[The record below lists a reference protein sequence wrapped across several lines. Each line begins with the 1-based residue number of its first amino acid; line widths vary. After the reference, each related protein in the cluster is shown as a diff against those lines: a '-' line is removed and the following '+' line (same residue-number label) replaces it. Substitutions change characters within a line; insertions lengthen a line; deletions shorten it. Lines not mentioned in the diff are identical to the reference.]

1 MKNTQISNGV
11 NWEEYE
17 KKLDKYGVS
26 KDGRGLIKRA
36 FDFAHKAHEGQKR
49 FSGDPYISHP
59 LNVSLKVASL
69 KLSAPGIAAA
79 LLHDTVEEE
88 KTTLSAI
95 KKKFGEETA
104 LLVDGL
110 TKVKKIKYRGAERQ
124 AESMRKMFLTLAQDI
139 RVVIIKLMDRLHNLE
154 TLWAHPKPEKRKR
167 IALETL
173 EIYAPLADRIGMWN
187 VKSQLEDLAF
197 EYAYPEEYQWLI
209 KEIKEKIPQR
219 EKYLKE
225 LVPLI
230 KKEFTG
236 EKIKFLE
243 ISWRAKHYYSLWKKL
258 QKKDM
263 DWSRIKD
270 LAAMRIIVPDIES
283 CYAALGVIHKLWRP
297 LPGRIKDF
305 IALPKPNG
313 YQSLHTTVFAKD
325 GHITEFQIR
334 TPEMHRDS
342 EFGIAAHWIYDLAE
356 KSSESAI
363 FHRRKFAWV
372 KQLQEWQKEFQKE
385 KHSTKE
391 FLDSLKI
398 DFFHDRIFTLTPKGD
413 VIDLPEGATPVDF
426 AYQIHSEI
434 GDSAVGSRIN
444 GKMAPLSS
452 NLKSGDM
459 VEILTQK
466 NKKPSQEWLEFVKT
480 SLAKNHIHSALKKS
494 SPLALNAKKEK
505 IKKKEFI
512 IIVKNRVGL
521 LQDITA
527 IFASFRLNIEFIKSD
542 TAGTEYPA
550 IHIVFTP
557 KNEEQIKKI
566 KIKIKKL
573 PGVED
578 IQARF
583 R

>member
-1 MKNTQISNGV
+1 MD
-11 NWEEYE
+11 WEEYE
-17 KKLDKYGVS
+17 KKLNECGVS
-26 KDGRGLIKRA
+26 KNGRVLIKRA
-36 FDFAHKAHEGQKR
+36 FDFAHKAHKGQKR
-49 FSGDPYISHP
+49 FSGDPYITHP

-69 KLSAPGIAAA
+69 KLSATAIAAA

-88 KTTLSAI
+88 KTTLNAI

-110 TKVKKIKYRGAERQ
+110 TKVKKIKYHGAERQ
-124 AESMRKMFLTLAQDI
+124 AESMRKMFLVLAQDI
-139 RVVIIKLMDRLHNLE
+139 RVVIIKLMDRLHNME

-197 EYAYPEEYQWLI
+197 EYGYPEEYQWLTN
-209 KEIKEKIPQR
+209 EIKEKIPQR
-219 EKYLKE
+219 EKYLEE
-225 LVPLI
+225 LAPLI
-230 KKEFTG
+230 KKEFNG
-236 EKIKFLE
+236 ENIKFLE

-270 LAAMRIIVPDIES
+270 LAAMRIIVPDVES

-313 YQSLHTTVFAKD
+313 YQSLHTTVFAK
-325 GHITEFQIR
+325 GGRVTEFQIR

-342 EFGIAAHWIYDLAE
+342 ELGIAAHWIYDLAG
-356 KSSESAI
+356 KSSEAAI
-363 FHRRKFAWV
+363 FPHNKFAWV

-385 KHSTKE
+385 KRSTKE
-391 FLDSLKI
+391 FIDSLKI
-398 DFFHDRIFTLTPKGD
+398 DFFQDRIFTLTPRGD
-413 VIDLPEGATPVDF
+413 IIDLPEGATPVDF
-426 AYQIHSEI
+426 AYHIHSEI

-444 GKMAPLSS
+444 GKIAPLSS
-452 NLKSGDM
+452 SLKSGDV

-466 NKKPSQEWLEFVKT
+466 NKKPSLEWLEFVKT
-480 SLAKNHIHSALKKS
+480 SLAKNHIHSVLKKS
-494 SPLALNAKKEK
+494 SSALSAKKDK
-505 IKKKEFI
+505 IKKKELI
-512 IIVKNRVGL
+512 IIAKNRVGL
-521 LQDITA
+521 LQDIAA
-527 IFASFRLNIEFIKSD
+527 IFASFRLNIESIKSD
-542 TAGTEYPA
+542 TSGTEYPA
-550 IHIVFTP
+550 INIVFTP

-573 PGVED
+573 PGIED
-578 IQARF
+578 IKVRF

>member
-1 MKNTQISNGV
+1 M

-17 KKLDKYGVS
+17 KKLNECGAA
-26 KDGRGLIKRA
+26 KDGRIVIKRA

-69 KLSAPGIAAA
+69 KLSASAIAAA
-79 LLHDTVEEE
+79 LLHDTVEES
-88 KTTLSAI
+88 KTTLNAI

-124 AESMRKMFLTLAQDI
+124 AESMRKMFLALAQDI

-173 EIYAPLADRIGMWN
+173 EIYAPLADRIGMWD
-187 VKSQLEDLAF
+187 VKSKLEDLAF
-197 EYAYPEEYQWLI
+197 EYAYPEEYQWLAG
-209 KEIKEKIPQR
+209 EIKEKIPQR
-219 EKYLKE
+219 EKYLEE

-230 KKEFTG
+230 KKEFIG
-236 EKIKFLE
+236 ENIKFSE
-243 ISWRAKHYYSLWKKL
+243 ISWRVKHYYSLWKKL

-270 LAAMRIIVPDIES
+270 LAAMRIIVPDVES

-313 YQSLHTTVFAKD
+313 YQSLHTTVFAK
-325 GHITEFQIR
+325 GGRVTEFQIR

-342 EFGIAAHWIYDLAE
+342 EFGIAAHWVYNLAG
-356 KSSESAI
+356 KSSESAV
-363 FHRRKFAWV
+363 FHRNKFAWV
-372 KQLQEWQKEFQKE
+372 KQLQVWQKEFQKE
-385 KHSTKE
+385 KRTTKE

-398 DFFHDRIFTLTPKGD
+398 DFFHDRIFALTPKGD
-413 VIDLPEGATPVDF
+413 VIDLPDGATPVDF
-426 AYQIHSEI
+426 AYHIHSEI

-452 NLKSGDM
+452 GLKSGDV

-480 SLAKNHIHSALKKS
+480 SLAKDHIRSSFKEFSSSALSIKK
-494 SPLALNAKKEK
+494 NK
-505 IKKKEFI
+505 IKKRELI
-512 IIVKNRVGL
+512 IVVKNRIGL
-521 LQDITA
+521 LQEIAA

-542 TAGTEYPA
+542 TSGTEYPA

-557 KNEEQIKKI
+557 KNEEQMKKI

-573 PGVED
+573 KNVED
-578 IQARF
+578 IRIRF
-583 R
+583 L

>member
-1 MKNTQISNGV
+1 M

-17 KKLDKYGVS
+17 KKLNEYGAA
-26 KDGRGLIKRA
+26 KDDHVIIKRA
-36 FDFAHKAHEGQKR
+36 FDFAYKAHEGQKR
-49 FSGDPYISHP
+49 FSGDPYVSHP

-69 KLSAPGIAAA
+69 KLSASGIAAA
-79 LLHDTVEEE
+79 LLHDTVEEG
-88 KTTLSAI
+88 KTTLNAI
-95 KKKFGEETA
+95 KKKFGEEVA

-124 AESMRKMFLTLAQDI
+124 AESMRKMFLALAQDI

-173 EIYAPLADRIGMWN
+173 EIYAPLADRIGMWD
-187 VKSQLEDLAF
+187 VKSKLEDLAF
-197 EYAYPEEYQWLI
+197 KYGYPEEYQWI
-209 KEIKEKIPQR
+209 VNEIKEKIPQR
-219 EKYLKE
+219 EKYLEE

-230 KKEFTG
+230 KKEFI
-236 EKIKFLE
+236 EENIKFLE
-243 ISWRAKHYYSLWKKL
+243 ISWRVKHYYSLWKKL

-270 LAAMRIIVPDIES
+270 LAAMRIVVPDVES

-325 GHITEFQIR
+325 GRVTEFQIR

-342 EFGIAAHWIYDLAE
+342 EFGIAAHWIYNLAG
-356 KSSESAI
+356 KSSESAV
-363 FHRRKFAWV
+363 FRRNKFAWV

-385 KHSTKE
+385 KRSTKE

-398 DFFHDRIFTLTPKGD
+398 DFFHDRIFALTPKGD
-413 VIDLPEGATPVDF
+413 VIDLPDGATPVDF
-426 AYQIHSEI
+426 AYHIHSEI

-444 GKMAPLSS
+444 GKMVPLSS
-452 NLKSGDM
+452 DLKSGDV

-480 SLAKNHIHSALKKS
+480 SLAKDRIRSFFKKFSSSALSVKKD
-494 SPLALNAKKEK
+494 E
-505 IKKKEFI
+505 IKKREFI
-512 IIVKNRVGL
+512 IIAKNRVGL
-521 LQDITA
+521 LQEIAA

-542 TAGTEYPA
+542 TSGTEYPA
-550 IHIVFTP
+550 IHIIFTP
-557 KNEEQIKKI
+557 KNEEQTKKI

-573 PGVED
+573 KNVED
-578 IQARF
+578 IRIRF
-583 R
+583 L

>member
-1 MKNTQISNGV
+1 M

-17 KKLDKYGVS
+17 RKLNEYGAA
-26 KDGRGLIKRA
+26 KDGRVVIKRA

-69 KLSAPGIAAA
+69 KFSAPAIAAA
-79 LLHDTVEEE
+79 LLHDTVEEG
-88 KTTLSAI
+88 KTTLNAI
-95 KKKFGEETA
+95 KKKFGEEIT

-173 EIYAPLADRIGMWN
+173 EIFAPLADRIGMWDL
-187 VKSQLEDLAF
+187 KSKLEDLAF
-197 EYAYPEEYQWLI
+197 EYGHPEEYQWLTN
-209 KEIKEKIPQR
+209 EIKEKISQR
-219 EKYLKE
+219 EKYLEE

-230 KKEFTG
+230 KKEFIG
-236 EKIKFLE
+236 ENIKFLE

-270 LAAMRIIVPDIES
+270 LAAVRIIVPDVES
-283 CYAALGVIHKLWRP
+283 CYAALGVVHKLWRP

-325 GHITEFQIR
+325 GHVTEFQIR
-334 TPEMHRDS
+334 TPEMHRDA

-356 KSSESAI
+356 KSSESSV
-363 FHRRKFAWV
+363 FRHNKFAWV
-372 KQLQEWQKEFQKE
+372 KQLQEWQKEFQKR
-385 KHSTKE
+385 KHSTQE

-398 DFFHDRIFTLTPKGD
+398 DLFHDRIFALTPKGD
-413 VIDLPEGATPVDF
+413 VIDLPDGATPVDF
-426 AYQIHSEI
+426 AYHIHSEI
-434 GDSAVGSRIN
+434 GDSAIGSRIN
-444 GKMAPLSS
+444 GKIAPLSS
-452 NLKSGDM
+452 GLKSGDV

-480 SLAKNHIHSALKKS
+480 SLAKDRVHSFFKKFSYSALNVKKDK
-494 SPLALNAKKEK
+494 A
-505 IKKKEFI
+505 KKKELI
-512 IIVKNRVGL
+512 IIAKDRVGL
-521 LQDITA
+521 LQEITA

-542 TAGTEYPA
+542 TSGTKYPA

-557 KNEEQIKKI
+557 KNEDQPEKI
-566 KIKIKKL
+566 KIKLKKL
-573 PGVED
+573 QGVED
-578 IQARF
+578 IRI
-583 R
+583 RLR